1 MKKLLILLFT
11 ITPLV
16 TMADYISN
24 GFFIVDKHLDFDKT
38 IRSGKCHGTVP
49 YPKLTNEDEELF
61 MKINDEIHD
70 FIELYSVCNNAER
83 SNFSVNYDVPNSGT
97 KDFFSVLWL
106 TKKDD
111 KLWRIDVLNFNAET
125 GSLLDTDDVFN
136 IHSNNL
142 FSELVKLSE
151 GHLSSNCSWEQFL
164 EKIEKRDIQFYIKN
178 DDWYLLFNSS
188 EALNKV
194 VEIKIPQYFLIQR
207 DDHDNE

>member
-16 TMADYISN
+16 TMGDYISN

-111 KLWRIDVLNFNAET
+111 NLWRIDVLNFNAET

-178 DDWYLLFNSS
+178 DAWYLVFNSS

>member
-1 MKKLLILLFT
+1 
-11 ITPLV
+11 
-16 TMADYISN
+16 MADYISN

-151 GHLSSNCSWEQFL
+151 GHLSS
-164 EKIEKRDIQFYIKN
+164 Y
-178 DDWYLLFNSS
+178 
-188 EALNKV
+188 
-194 VEIKIPQYFLIQR
+194 
-207 DDHDNE
+207 

>member
-1 MKKLLILLFT
+1 M
-11 ITPLV
+11 
-16 TMADYISN
+16 
-24 GFFIVDKHLDFDKT
+24 
-38 IRSGKCHGTVP
+38 P

-178 DDWYLLFNSS
+178 DDWYLVFNSS

>member
-1 MKKLLILLFT
+1 
-11 ITPLV
+11 
-16 TMADYISN
+16 MADYVSN
-24 GFFIVDKHLDFDKT
+24 GFFIVDKHLNFDET
-38 IRSGKCHGTVP
+38 IRSGKCQGTVP

-61 MKINDEIHD
+61 MRINDEIHD
-70 FIELYSVCNNAER
+70 FAELYSICNSGEQNH
-83 SNFSVNYDVPNSGT
+83 FSVNYDVPNSGT

-111 KLWRIDVLNFNAET
+111 QLWRTDVLNFNAET
-125 GSLLDTDDVFN
+125 GSLLNTDDVFH

-142 FSELVKLSE
+142 FSELAKLSE
-151 GHLSSNCSWEQFL
+151 GRLSSSCSWEQFL

-178 DDWYLLFNSS
+178 NEWFLVFNSTP
-188 EALNKV
+188 AFNNI

>member
-1 MKKLLILLFT
+1 M
-11 ITPLV
+11 
-16 TMADYISN
+16 
-24 GFFIVDKHLDFDKT
+24 
-38 IRSGKCHGTVP
+38 
-49 YPKLTNEDEELF
+49 
-61 MKINDEIHD
+61 
-70 FIELYSVCNNAER
+70 
-83 SNFSVNYDVPNSGT
+83 
-97 KDFFSVLWL
+97 
-106 TKKDD
+106 
-111 KLWRIDVLNFNAET
+111 WRIDVLNFNAET

-178 DDWYLLFNSS
+178 NEWFLVFNSS
-188 EALNKV
+188 STLNKI

>member
-1 MKKLLILLFT
+1 MILLFIIT

-16 TMADYISN
+16 TWANYISN

-38 IRSGKCHGTVP
+38 IRSGKCHGSVP
-49 YPKLTNEDEELF
+49 YPKLANEDEELF

-70 FIELYSVCNNAER
+70 FIELYSICN
-83 SNFSVNYDVPNSGT
+83 SGDKHHFSVNYDVPNSGT

-111 KLWRIDVLNFNAET
+111 KLWRIDVLNFNSET
-125 GSLLDTDDVFN
+125 GAILTPDNVFN
-136 IHSNNL
+136 LHGNHL
-142 FSELVKLSE
+142 LGKLAELSE
-151 GHLSSNCSWEQFL
+151 GHLSLNCSWEQFL
-164 EKIEKRDIQFYIKN
+164 EKIEKREIQFYIKN
-178 DDWYLLFNSS
+178 DEWYIVFNSNAS
-188 EALNKV
+188 FNKV